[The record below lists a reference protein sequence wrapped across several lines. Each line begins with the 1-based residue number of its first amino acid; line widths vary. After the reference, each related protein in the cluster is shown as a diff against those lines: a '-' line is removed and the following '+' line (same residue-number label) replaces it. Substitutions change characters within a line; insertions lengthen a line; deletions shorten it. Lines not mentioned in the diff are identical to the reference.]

1 MALQSIPI
9 RRVGTRENL
18 LLGADRELLLFS
30 AMISALMIFAALKLS
45 SIVIGSI
52 LWIASVYL
60 LRMMGK
66 ADPRMR
72 TVYLRHRRYAGY
84 YPARSTP
91 FHQNMRP
98 YR

>member
-1 MALQSIPI
+1 MALARVPI
-9 RRVGTRENL
+9 RRIGTRDNL

-30 AMISALMIFAALKLS
+30 AMICALMVFAALELR
-45 SIVIGSI
+45 SIFIGGT
-52 LWIASVYL
+52 LWIVALYL

-66 ADPRMR
+66 ADPKMR
-72 TVYLRHRRYAGY
+72 AVYLRHRRYAGY

-91 FHQNMRP
+91 FHENRRP